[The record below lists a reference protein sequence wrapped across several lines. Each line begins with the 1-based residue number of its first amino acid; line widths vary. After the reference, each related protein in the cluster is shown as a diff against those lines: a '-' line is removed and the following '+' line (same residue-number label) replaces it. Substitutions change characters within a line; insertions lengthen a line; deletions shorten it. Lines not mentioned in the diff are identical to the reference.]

1 MTAMKV
7 YVELKSGKIIESLIW
22 FERLEESLI
31 QLLGALSS
39 FHQTETS
46 EIVSIKYNP
55 IRYDFQPYEIYDF
68 KNEVCPSLIRDVI
81 VRYQILKFN

>member
-1 MTAMKV
+1 MKV

-31 QLLGALSS
+31 QLLGVLSS
-39 FHQTETS
+39 FHQIETS

-55 IRYDFQPYEIYDF
+55 IRHDFQPYEVYDF

-81 VRYQILKFN
+81 TRYKIVKFS

>member
-1 MTAMKV
+1 MKV

-22 FERLEESLI
+22 FERLEESLL
-31 QLLGALSS
+31 QLLGVLSS
-39 FHQTETS
+39 FHQTAIS

-55 IRYDFQPYEIYDF
+55 MRYDFQPYEIYDF